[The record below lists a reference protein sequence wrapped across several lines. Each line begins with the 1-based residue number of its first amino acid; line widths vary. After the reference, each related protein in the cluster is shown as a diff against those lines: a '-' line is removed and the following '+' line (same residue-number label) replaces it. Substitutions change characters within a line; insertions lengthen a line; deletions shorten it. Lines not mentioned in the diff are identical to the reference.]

1 MDQSRVSPTEL
12 PLARFLAHC
21 HADFSK
27 DDSGEVASY
36 IPELAL
42 ADPHHFGIAATTV
55 DGFVYEVG
63 DSTVEFTIQSISKAF
78 VFALALDE
86 LGAERV
92 EAVVGVEPSGD
103 TFNSIRLRAD
113 NRPFNP
119 MVNAGAIACI
129 GLICE
134 SDADGAFERVRATL
148 ARFAGRDRLE
158 VDEPTFRSERE
169 SGDRNRAIAYLLRN
183 HGVLLGDVD
192 KVLDVYFRLC
202 SLRVSARDLSVMAAT
217 LANKGRNPLT
227 GEQVASSYAV
237 ARTLSVMTSSG
248 MYDSAG
254 SWVYRVG
261 IPAKSGVG
269 GGIVAALP
277 SQLGLGTYSPRIDD
291 QGNSVRGLRTC
302 EALSTHFGLHMLDRV
317 GDVQTCIAAGYDVGS
332 VSSRRT
338 RPAREQATLEAHHA
352 ECAILELT
360 GALSFA
366 NMEYVSR
373 RVRSLRRGLKHLI
386 LDFRRVPSVSDAALR
401 LLADIFDDL
410 AQGRVEMVFSGL
422 PKGTPAEQSLLRW
435 QADRAG
441 VRIIGLLDEAIE
453 WAEDR
458 IIHNQDGDL
467 YRGQPVDIADQE
479 LLAGLDAEELA
490 ALTGS
495 MVRHEYR
502 IGDRLIS
509 AGDRASSLMFVLSG
523 VVSVRLHSGVRLA
536 TLSAGMAVG
545 EMALLE
551 TSRSAD
557 VWADTHVACLELSL
571 DAFNGF
577 RDRYPRA
584 GEKIMANLA
593 RLLAKRL
600 IVANH
605 KIEVLASY

>member
-1 MDQSRVSPTEL
+1 MSSTEL

-21 HADFSK
+21 HTDFSK

-86 LGAERV
+86 VGAERV

-103 TFNSIRLRAD
+103 AFNSIRLGAD

-119 MVNAGAIACI
+119 MVNAGAIACV

-134 SDADGAFERVRATL
+134 SDADGAFERVRTTL
-148 ARFAGRDRLE
+148 GQFAGRRLE

-183 HGVLLGDVD
+183 HGVLQGDVD
-192 KVLDVYFRLC
+192 KVLDVYFRQC

-254 SWVYRVG
+254 GWVYRVG

-302 EALSTHFGLHMLDRV
+302 EALSTHFGLHMLNRV
-317 GDVQTCIAAGYDVGS
+317 GDAQTCIAAGYDVGS

-338 RPAREQATLEAHHA
+338 RPAREQAIIEAHHEA
-352 ECAILELT
+352 CAILELT

-366 NMEYVSR
+366 NMEYISR
-373 RVRSLRRGLKHLI
+373 RVRSLRRELKHLI

-401 LLADIFDDL
+401 LLGDIFDDL
-410 AQGRVEMVFSGL
+410 TQGRVEMVFSGI
-422 PKGTPAEQSLLRW
+422 PKGTPAEQSLRSWL
-435 QADRAG
+435 ADRPG
-441 VRIIGLLDEAIE
+441 VRSIGLLDEAIE

-458 IIHNQDGDL
+458 ILHSQDGDL
-467 YRGQPVDIADQE
+467 YRGKPVDIAEQE
-479 LLAGLDAEELA
+479 LLAGLDAEEMA
-490 ALTGS
+490 ALTSS
-495 MVRHEYR
+495 MVGREYR

-509 AGDRASSLMFVLSG
+509 AGDPASSLMFVASG

-577 RDRYPRA
+577 RDRHPRA

>member
-1 MDQSRVSPTEL
+1 MDQNRVSATEL
-12 PLARFLAHC
+12 PLARFLTHC
-21 HADFSK
+21 HTDFSK
-27 DDSGEVASY
+27 DDSGEVAVH

-42 ADPHHFGIAATTV
+42 ADPNHFGIAATTV

-78 VFALALDE
+78 VFALALE
-86 LGAERV
+86 AVGAEKV
-92 EAVVGVEPSGD
+92 EAIVGVEPSGD
-103 TFNSIRLRAD
+103 AFNSIRLRAD

-134 SDADGAFERVRATL
+134 SDADGAFERVRSTL
-148 ARFAGRDRLE
+148 GRFAGRRLE

-183 HGVLLGDVD
+183 HGILQGDVD
-192 KVLDVYFRLC
+192 RVLDVYFRQC

-227 GEQVASSYAV
+227 GEQVASSYVV

-254 SWVYRVG
+254 GWVYRVG

-291 QGNSVRGLRTC
+291 QGNSIRGLRTC
-302 EALSTHFGLHMLDRV
+302 EALSTHFGLHMLNRV

-332 VSSRRT
+332 VSSRRS
-338 RPAREQATLEAHHA
+338 RPAREQAILEAHHA
-352 ECAILELT
+352 RCAIIELT

-366 NMEYVSR
+366 NLEYVSR
-373 RVRSLRRGLKHLI
+373 RISSLRQNLKHLI
-386 LDFRRVPSVSDAALR
+386 LDFRRVPSVSEAALR

-410 AQGRVEMVFSGL
+410 AQGRIEMVFSGI
-422 PKGTPAEQSLLRW
+422 PKGTPAEQSLRGWL
-435 QADRAG
+435 ADRPG
-441 VRIIGLLDEAIE
+441 VRSIGLLDEAIE

-458 IIHNQDGDL
+458 IIQSQDGDL
-467 YRGQPVDIADQE
+467 YRGKPVDIAEQE
-479 LLAGLDAEELA
+479 LLAGLDADELA
-490 ALTGS
+490 ALTAS
-495 MVRHEYR
+495 MVRCEYR

-509 AGDRASSLMFVLSG
+509 AGAPASSLMFVASG

-571 DAFNGF
+571 DAFNDF
-577 RDRYPRA
+577 RTSHPRA

>member
-1 MDQSRVSPTEL
+1 MDQNRISSTEL

-63 DSTVEFTIQSISKAF
+63 DSTVEFSIQSISKAF

-103 TFNSIRLRAD
+103 AFNSIRLGAD

-119 MVNAGAIACI
+119 MVNAGAIACV

-134 SDADGAFERVRATL
+134 SDADGAFERVRTTL
-148 ARFAGRDRLE
+148 GQFAGRRLE

-183 HGVLLGDVD
+183 HGVLQGDVD
-192 KVLDVYFRLC
+192 KVLDVYFRQC
-202 SLRVSARDLSVMAAT
+202 SLCVSARDLSVMAAT

-237 ARTLSVMTSSG
+237 ARTLSVMTSAG

-254 SWVYRVG
+254 GWVYRVG
-261 IPAKSGVG
+261 IPAKSGVA

-302 EALSTHFGLHMLDRV
+302 EALSTHFGLHMLNRV
-317 GDVQTCIAAGYDVGS
+317 GDVQTCIAAAYDVGS

-338 RPAREQATLEAHHA
+338 RPAREQAILEAHHE

-366 NMEYVSR
+366 NMEYISR
-373 RVRSLRRGLKHLI
+373 RVRSLRRDLKHLI
-386 LDFRRVPSVSDAALR
+386 LDFRRVPSVSDAALQ

-410 AQGRVEMVFSGL
+410 THRRIEMVFSGI
-422 PKGTPAEQSLLRW
+422 PKGTPAEQSLQSWL
-435 QADRAG
+435 ADRPG
-441 VRIIGLLDEAIE
+441 VRSIGLLDEAIE

-458 IIHNQDGDL
+458 ILQSQDGDL
-467 YRGQPVDIADQE
+467 YRGQPVDIAEQE

-495 MVRHEYR
+495 MVGREYR

-509 AGDRASSLMFVLSG
+509 TGEPASSLMFVSSG

-571 DAFNGF
+571 DAFNSF
-577 RDRYPRA
+577 RDRYPHA

>member
-1 MDQSRVSPTEL
+1 MSSTEL

-63 DSTVEFTIQSISKAF
+63 DSTVEFSIQSISKAF

-92 EAVVGVEPSGD
+92 EAVVGVEPSGEA
-103 TFNSIRLRAD
+103 FNSIRLGAD

-119 MVNAGAIACI
+119 MVNAGAIACV

-134 SDADGAFERVRATL
+134 GDADGAFERVRTTL
-148 ARFAGRDRLE
+148 GQFAGRRLE

-183 HGVLLGDVD
+183 HGVLQGDVD
-192 KVLDVYFRLC
+192 KVLDVYFRQC

-237 ARTLSVMTSSG
+237 ARTLSVMTSAG

-254 SWVYRVG
+254 GWVYRVG
-261 IPAKSGVG
+261 IPAKSGVA

-302 EALSTHFGLHMLDRV
+302 EALSTHFGLHMLNRV

-338 RPAREQATLEAHHA
+338 RPPREQAILEAHHE

-366 NMEYVSR
+366 NMEYISR
-373 RVRSLRRGLKHLI
+373 RVRSLRRNLTHLI

-410 AQGRVEMVFSGL
+410 THGRIEMVFSGI
-422 PKGTPAEQSLLRW
+422 PKGTPAEQSLLSW
-435 QADRAG
+435 LADRPG
-441 VRIIGLLDEAIE
+441 VRSIGLLDEAIE

-458 IIHNQDGDL
+458 ILHSQDGDL
-467 YRGQPVDIADQE
+467 YRGQPVDIAEQE

-490 ALTGS
+490 SLTGS
-495 MVRHEYR
+495 MVRREYR

-509 AGDRASSLMFVLSG
+509 AGEPASSLMFVSSG

-571 DAFNGF
+571 DAFNAF
-577 RDRYPRA
+577 RDCYPHA

>member
-1 MDQSRVSPTEL
+1 M
-12 PLARFLAHC
+12 
-21 HADFSK
+21 
-27 DDSGEVASY
+27 
-36 IPELAL
+36 
-42 ADPHHFGIAATTV
+42 
-55 DGFVYEVG
+55 
-63 DSTVEFTIQSISKAF
+63 
-78 VFALALDE
+78 
-86 LGAERV
+86 
-92 EAVVGVEPSGD
+92 
-103 TFNSIRLRAD
+103 
-113 NRPFNP
+113 
-119 MVNAGAIACI
+119 
-129 GLICE
+129 
-134 SDADGAFERVRATL
+134 
-148 ARFAGRDRLE
+148 
-158 VDEPTFRSERE
+158 
-169 SGDRNRAIAYLLRN
+169 RN
-183 HGVLLGDVD
+183 HGILQGDVD
-192 KVLDVYFRLC
+192 QVLDVYFRQC

-254 SWVYRVG
+254 GWVYRVG

-302 EALSTHFGLHMLDRV
+302 EALSTHFGLHMLNRV

-332 VSSRRT
+332 VSSRRS
-338 RPAREQATLEAHHA
+338 RPAREQAILEAHHA

-360 GALSFA
+360 GAL
-366 NMEYVSR
+366 ELRQR
-373 RVRSLRRGLKHLI
+373 RVCLAAYQQPPPEPQAPHPRFPSRALRQRGGPAAARRYLRRSHAGHASRWCSAEFPRERPPNNL
-386 LDFRRVPSVSDAALR
+386 FCGW
-401 LLADIFDDL
+401 LAD
-410 AQGRVEMVFSGL
+410 R
-422 PKGTPAEQSLLRW
+422 P
-435 QADRAG
+435 G
-441 VRIIGLLDEAIE
+441 VRSIGLLDEAIE

-458 IIHNQDGDL
+458 IIQSQDGDL
-467 YRGQPVDIADQE
+467 YRGKPVDIAEQE
-479 LLAGLDAEELA
+479 LLAGLDTDELA
-490 ALTGS
+490 ALAGVDGPARVS
-495 MVRHEYR
+495 
-502 IGDRLIS
+502 DRRSPDLRRG
-509 AGDRASSLMFVLSG
+509 APASSLMFVASG

-557 VWADTHVACLELSL
+557 VWADTHVTCLELSL

>member
-1 MDQSRVSPTEL
+1 MPSTEL

-27 DDSGEVASY
+27 DHSGEVASY

-42 ADPHHFGIAATTV
+42 ADPNHFGIAATTV

-86 LGAERV
+86 VGAERV

-103 TFNSIRLRAD
+103 AFNSIRLGAD

-119 MVNAGAIACI
+119 MVNAGAIACV

-134 SDADGAFERVRATL
+134 SDADGAFERVRTTL
-148 ARFAGRDRLE
+148 GQFAGRRLE

-183 HGVLLGDVD
+183 HGVLQGDVD
-192 KVLDVYFRLC
+192 KVLDVYFRQC

-254 SWVYRVG
+254 GWVYRVG

-302 EALSTHFGLHMLDRV
+302 EALSTHFGLHMLNRV
-317 GDVQTCIAAGYDVGS
+317 GDAQTCIAAGYDVGS

-338 RPAREQATLEAHHA
+338 RPAREQAILEAHHEA
-352 ECAILELT
+352 CAILELT

-373 RVRSLRRGLKHLI
+373 RVRSLRQELKHLI

-401 LLADIFDDL
+401 LLGDIFDDL
-410 AQGRVEMVFSGL
+410 TQGRVEMVFSGI
-422 PKGTPAEQSLLRW
+422 PKGTPAEQSLRSWL
-435 QADRAG
+435 ADRPG
-441 VRIIGLLDEAIE
+441 VRSIGLLDEAIE

-458 IIHNQDGDL
+458 ILQSQDGDL
-467 YRGQPVDIADQE
+467 YRGKPVDIAEQE
-479 LLAGLDAEELA
+479 LLAGLGAEEMA
-490 ALTGS
+490 ALTSS
-495 MVRHEYR
+495 MVGREYR

-509 AGDRASSLMFVLSG
+509 AGDPASSVMFVASG

-536 TLSAGMAVG
+536 TLAAGMAVG

-577 RDRYPRA
+577 RDRHPRA

>member
-1 MDQSRVSPTEL
+1 MSSLEL
-12 PLARFLAHC
+12 PLARFLARC
-21 HADFSK
+21 HSEFSK

-63 DSTVEFTIQSISKAF
+63 DCTVEFTIQSISKAF
-78 VFALALDE
+78 VFALALE
-86 LGAERV
+86 SLGAEKV
-92 EAVVGVEPSGD
+92 EAVVGVEPSGEA
-103 TFNSIRLRAD
+103 FNSIRLGS
-113 NRPFNP
+113 NNLPFNP
-119 MVNAGAIACI
+119 MVNTGAIACI

-134 SDADGAFERVRATL
+134 SDADDAFERVRHAL
-148 ARFAGRDRLE
+148 SRFAGRRLE

-183 HGVLLGDVD
+183 HGVLQGDVD
-192 KVLDVYFRLC
+192 KVLDVYFRQC

-217 LANKGRNPLT
+217 LAHKGRNPLT

-254 SWVYRVG
+254 RWVYRVG

-302 EALSTHFGLHMLDRV
+302 EALSTHFGLHMLNRV
-317 GDVQTCIAAGYDVGS
+317 GDVQTCIAASYDVGS
-332 VSSRRT
+332 VSSRRS
-338 RPAREQATLEAHHA
+338 RPPREQAILEAHHA

-366 NMEYVSR
+366 NVEYISR
-373 RVRSLRRGLKHLI
+373 RISGLRQNLRHFI
-386 LDFRRVPSVSDAALR
+386 LDFRRVPSVSEAALQ

-410 AQGRVEMVFSGL
+410 ARGGVEVVFSGI
-422 PKGTPAEQSLLRW
+422 PKGTPAEQSFAVWL
-435 QADRAG
+435 ADRPG
-441 VRIIGLLDEAIE
+441 VLSIGLLDEAIE

-458 IIHNQDGDL
+458 IIQSQDGDL
-467 YRGQPVDIADQE
+467 YRGKPVDIAEQE
-479 LLAGLDAEELA
+479 LLAGLAADELA
-490 ALTGS
+490 ALTES

-509 AGDRASSLMFVLSG
+509 AGAPASSLMFVASG

-551 TSRSAD
+551 TSRSAN
-557 VWADTHVACLELSL
+557 VWADTHVTCLELSL
-571 DAFNGF
+571 DAFKGF
-577 RDRYPRA
+577 SARYPHA

-600 IVANH
+600 IVANQ

>member
-1 MDQSRVSPTEL
+1 MPSTEL

-42 ADPHHFGIAATTV
+42 ADPNHFGIAATTV

-78 VFALALDE
+78 VFALALNE

-103 TFNSIRLRAD
+103 AFNSIRLGAD

-119 MVNAGAIACI
+119 MVNAGAIACV

-134 SDADGAFERVRATL
+134 SDADGAFERVRTTL
-148 ARFAGRDRLE
+148 SQFAGRRLE

-183 HGVLLGDVD
+183 HGVLQGDVD
-192 KVLDVYFRLC
+192 KVLDVYFRQC

-227 GEQVASSYAV
+227 GDQVASSYAV

-254 SWVYRVG
+254 GWVYRVG

-277 SQLGLGTYSPRIDD
+277 SQLGLGTYSPRIDE

-302 EALSTHFGLHMLDRV
+302 EALSTHFGLHMLNRV
-317 GDVQTCIAAGYDVGS
+317 GDAQTCIAAGYDVGS

-338 RPAREQATLEAHHA
+338 RPAREQAILEAHHE

-366 NMEYVSR
+366 NMEYISR
-373 RVRSLRRGLKHLI
+373 RIRSLRQDLKHLI

-410 AQGRVEMVFSGL
+410 THSRVEMVFSGI
-422 PKGTPAEQSLLRW
+422 PKGTPAEQSLRNWL
-435 QADRAG
+435 ADRPG
-441 VRIIGLLDEAIE
+441 VRSIGLLDEAIE

-458 IIHNQDGDL
+458 ILQSQDGDL
-467 YRGQPVDIADQE
+467 YRGKPVDIAEQE
-479 LLAGLDAEELA
+479 LLAGLDAEEMA

-495 MVRHEYR
+495 MVGREYR

-509 AGDRASSLMFVLSG
+509 AGDPASSLMFVLSG

-571 DAFNGF
+571 AAFRAF
-577 RDRYPRA
+577 RDRYPHA

>member
-1 MDQSRVSPTEL
+1 MSSTEL

-86 LGAERV
+86 VGAEKV

-103 TFNSIRLRAD
+103 AFNSIRLGAD

-119 MVNAGAIACI
+119 MVNAGAIACV

-134 SDADGAFERVRATL
+134 SDADGAFERVRTTL
-148 ARFAGRDRLE
+148 GRFAGRRLE

-183 HGVLLGDVD
+183 HGILQGDVD
-192 KVLDVYFRLC
+192 KVLDLYFRQC

-227 GEQVASSYAV
+227 DEQVASSYAV
-237 ARTLSVMTSSG
+237 ARTLSVMTSAG

-302 EALSTHFGLHMLDRV
+302 EALSTHFGLHMLNRV

-338 RPAREQATLEAHHA
+338 RPAREQAILEAHHE

-366 NMEYVSR
+366 NMEYISR
-373 RVRSLRRGLKHLI
+373 RVRSLRRDLKHLI
-386 LDFRRVPSVSDAALR
+386 LDFRRVPSISDAALR
-401 LLADIFDDL
+401 LLADIFEDL
-410 AQGRVEMVFSGL
+410 TQGRVEMVFSGI
-422 PKGTPAEQSLLRW
+422 PKGTPAEQSLRGWL
-435 QADRAG
+435 ADRLG
-441 VRIIGLLDEAIE
+441 VRCIGLLDEAIE

-458 IIHNQDGDL
+458 ILQSQDGDL
-467 YRGQPVDIADQE
+467 YRGKPVDIAEQE

-509 AGDRASSLMFVLSG
+509 AGDPAASLMFVSSG

-571 DAFNGF
+571 DAFTAF
-577 RDRYPRA
+577 RGRYPHA

>member
-1 MDQSRVSPTEL
+1 MDQNRVSSTEL

-86 LGAERV
+86 VGAERV

-103 TFNSIRLRAD
+103 AFNSIRLGAD

-119 MVNAGAIACI
+119 MVNAGAIACV

-134 SDADGAFERVRATL
+134 GDADGAFERVRTTL
-148 ARFAGRDRLE
+148 SQFAGRRLE

-183 HGVLLGDVD
+183 HGVLQGDVH
-192 KVLDVYFRLC
+192 KVLDVYFRQC

-237 ARTLSVMTSSG
+237 ARTLSVMTSAG

-254 SWVYRVG
+254 GWVYRVG

-302 EALSTHFGLHMLDRV
+302 EALSTHFGLHMLNRV

-338 RPAREQATLEAHHA
+338 RPAREQAILEAHHE

-366 NMEYVSR
+366 NMEYISR
-373 RVRSLRRGLKHLI
+373 RVRSLRQDLKHLI

-401 LLADIFDDL
+401 LLGDIFDDL
-410 AQGRVEMVFSGL
+410 TQGRVEMLFSGI
-422 PKGTPAEQSLLRW
+422 PKGTPAEQSLRSWL
-435 QADRAG
+435 ADRPG

-458 IIHNQDGDL
+458 ILQSQDGDL
-467 YRGQPVDIADQE
+467 YRGQPVAIAEQE
-479 LLAGLDAEELA
+479 LLTGLDAEELA

-495 MVRHEYR
+495 MVQHEYR

-509 AGDRASSLMFVLSG
+509 AGDPASSLMFVSSG

-557 VWADTHVACLELSL
+557 VWADTHVACLELAL
-571 DAFNGF
+571 DAFAAF
-577 RDRYPRA
+577 RGRYPHA

>member
-1 MDQSRVSPTEL
+1 MDQNRVSSTEL

-63 DSTVEFTIQSISKAF
+63 DSTVEFSIQSISKAF

-103 TFNSIRLRAD
+103 AFNSIRLGAD
-113 NRPFNP
+113 NWPFNP
-119 MVNAGAIACI
+119 MVNAGAIACV

-134 SDADGAFERVRATL
+134 SDADGAFERVRTTL
-148 ARFAGRDRLE
+148 GRFAGRRLE

-183 HGVLLGDVD
+183 HGVLQGDVD
-192 KVLDVYFRLC
+192 KVLDVYFRQC

-227 GEQVASSYAV
+227 GDQVASSYAV
-237 ARTLSVMTSSG
+237 ARTLSVMTSAG

-254 SWVYRVG
+254 GWVYRVG
-261 IPAKSGVG
+261 IPAKSGVA

-302 EALSTHFGLHMLDRV
+302 EALSTHFGLHMLNRV

-338 RPAREQATLEAHHA
+338 RPAREQAILEAHHE

-366 NMEYVSR
+366 NMEYISR
-373 RVRSLRRGLKHLI
+373 RVRSLRQALKHLI

-401 LLADIFDDL
+401 LLGDIFDDL
-410 AQGRVEMVFSGL
+410 TQGRVEMVFSGI
-422 PKGTPAEQSLLRW
+422 PKGTPAEQSLLSW
-435 QADRAG
+435 LADRPG
-441 VRIIGLLDEAIE
+441 VRSIGLLDEAIE

-458 IIHNQDGDL
+458 ILQSQDGDL
-467 YRGQPVDIADQE
+467 YRGKPVDIAEQE
-479 LLAGLDAEELA
+479 LLAGLDAQELA
-490 ALTGS
+490 ALTAS

-509 AGDRASSLMFVLSG
+509 AGDSASSLMFVSSG

-571 DAFNGF
+571 DAFAAF
-577 RDRYPRA
+577 RGRYPHA

>member
-1 MDQSRVSPTEL
+1 MDNSLVSVAEL
-12 PLARFLAHC
+12 PLARFLARC
-21 HADFSK
+21 HAEFSK

-42 ADPHHFGIAATTV
+42 ADPAHFGIAVTTV
-55 DGFVYEVG
+55 DGFVYEIG

-78 VFALALDE
+78 VFALALE
-86 LGAERV
+86 AVGAETV
-92 EAVVGVEPSGD
+92 ESVVGVEPSGD
-103 TFNSIRLRAD
+103 AFNSIRLRSD

-134 SDADGAFERVRATL
+134 SEGDGAFERVADTL
-148 ARFAGRDRLE
+148 SRFAGRRLQ

-169 SGDRNRAIAYLLRN
+169 TGDRNRAIAYLLRN
-183 HGVLLGDVD
+183 HGVLKGNVD
-192 KVLDVYFRLC
+192 QVLDVYFRQC
-202 SLRVSARDLSVMAAT
+202 ALRVSARDLSVIAAT
-217 LANKGRNPLT
+217 LAHKGRNPLT

-269 GGIVAALP
+269 GGIVASLP
-277 SQLGLGTYSPRIDD
+277 SQLGLGTYSPRIDG

-317 GDVQTCIAAGYDVGS
+317 GDAQTCISASYDVGS
-332 VSSRRT
+332 FSSRRS
-338 RPAREQATLEAHHA
+338 RPPREQAILEAHHEA
-352 ECAILELT
+352 CVIFELA

-366 NMEYVSR
+366 NIEYVSR
-373 RVRSLRRGLKHLI
+373 RIGSLRPRLRQLI
-386 LDFRRVPSVSDAALR
+386 LAFRRVPSVSEAALR
-401 LLADIFDDL
+401 LLADILDDL
-410 AQGRVEMVFSGL
+410 ARGRVEVVFSGI
-422 PKGTPAEQSLLRW
+422 PRGTPLEQSLTAWLPD
-435 QADRAG
+435 QSS
-441 VRIIGLLDEAIE
+441 VRTIALLDEAIE
-453 WAEDR
+453 WAENR
-458 IIHNQDGDL
+458 IIQNQTGDL
-467 YRGQPVDIADQE
+467 DLGQPVDLAEQE
-479 LLAGLDAEELA
+479 LLAGLDKDELSII
-490 ALTGS
+490 TG
-495 MVRHEYR
+495 MLVPREYR
-502 IGDRLIS
+502 TGDRLIS
-509 AGDRASSLMFVLSG
+509 AGEPASSLMFVTKG
-523 VVSVRLHSGVRLA
+523 VVSVRLQSGVRLA

-557 VWADTHVACLELSL
+557 VWADTLVSCLELSL

-577 RDRYPRA
+577 RKDHPRA
-584 GEKIMANLA
+584 GVKIMANLA

-600 IVANH
+600 IVANN